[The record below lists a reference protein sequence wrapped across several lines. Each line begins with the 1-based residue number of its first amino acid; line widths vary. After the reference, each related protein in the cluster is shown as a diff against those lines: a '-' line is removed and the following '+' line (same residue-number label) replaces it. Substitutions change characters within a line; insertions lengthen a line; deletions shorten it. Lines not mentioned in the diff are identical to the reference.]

1 MIISAYNIY
10 SGKDKIIESAVESQK
25 DSILDKV
32 YSLENSFYL
41 SFYELAAEFTVIDAY
56 EFFVELDCHSN
67 FFYDNIGLMD
77 NERGRRFF
85 KIMAMYHT
93 IRMLRKKRDE
103 LDAEEMSQ
111 SMFFVYSFDE
121 AEEKLFKLLYSC
133 AVNFERQFPVLF
145 ARSLGKYL
153 FGKDIDNPFTLAFVE
168 NFCYN
173 SFNSFLSYLSKYISI
188 NRRIKLAKVQLQ
200 KQA

>member
-10 SGKDKIIESAVESQK
+10 CAKDKIIEKTVEKQK
-25 DSILDKV
+25 EEILDKV
-32 YSLENSFYL
+32 YHLENSFYL

-67 FFYDNIGLMD
+67 FFYDNIDLMD
-77 NERGRRFF
+77 EERGRRFF

-93 IRMLRKKRDE
+93 IKMLRKKRAD
-103 LDAEEMSQ
+103 LNEEDMSQ
-111 SMFFVYSFDE
+111 CMFNVYSFDE
-121 AEEKLFKLLYSC
+121 AEERLFKLLYLC
-133 AVNFERQFPVLF
+133 HVNFENQFPSLF

-153 FGKDIDNPFTLAFVE
+153 FGKEVENPFTLAFIE

-173 SFNSFLSYLSKYISI
+173 SYNSFLGYLSKYISI
-188 NRRIKLAKVQLQ
+188 NRRIKIAGTRLFKEA
-200 KQA
+200 